1 MLSAYALHRI
11 YLNVLRRWGPVLVDE
26 VAGWRFRQLHKCTFG
41 VAFYL
46 GLFYVIIAIAMW
58 GLQVPIW
65 GSHGDVWNWEDE
77 DDVPFAFIYLLVF
90 ISGWS
95 IGYYQWKTGVAIL
108 GIKDAVKDY
117 AKKVRMGRG
126 PGGGVEM
133 TSVGG
138 RGMAYE

>member
-11 YLNVLRRWGPVLVDE
+11 YLNVLRRWGPVLVDD
-26 VAGWRFRQLHKCTFG
+26 VAGWRSRQLHKCTFG

-46 GLFYVIIAIAMW
+46 GLFYVLIAIVMW
-58 GLQVPIW
+58 GLEALDNTGNGVR
-65 GSHGDVWNWEDE
+65 ST
-77 DDVPFAFIYLLVF
+77 FLLVF
-90 ISGWS
+90 MSGWN

-108 GIKDAVKDY
+108 GIKSAVKDY

>member
-1 MLSAYALHRI
+1 
-11 YLNVLRRWGPVLVDE
+11 
-26 VAGWRFRQLHKCTFG
+26 
-41 VAFYL
+41 
-46 GLFYVIIAIAMW
+46 MW
-58 GLQVPIW
+58 GL
-65 GSHGDVWNWEDE
+65 E
-77 DDVPFAFIYLLVF
+77 AFDNTGNVVRSIFLLVF
-90 ISGWS
+90 MSGWN

-108 GIKDAVKDY
+108 GVLSAVKDY

>member
-46 GLFYVIIAIAMW
+46 GLFYVLIAFVMW
-58 GLQVPIW
+58 DLW
-65 GSHGDVWNWEDE
+65 D
-77 DDVPFAFIYLLVF
+77 FAGRYTSFCIFLLVLM
-90 ISGWS
+90 SGWN

-108 GIKDAVKDY
+108 GIKSAVKDY
-117 AKKVRMGRG
+117 ALKVRMGRG